1 MGCNCGKNRQAR
13 PNGDTTALPKPETY
27 EAVIPGGKVVFK
39 HSNVETVKAI
49 ANRYLDAQVR
59 EQSTGRF
66 VHESTKKSASTA
78 SIAK

>member
-13 PNGDTTALPKPETY
+13 QNGDTSSVPKPEMF

-59 EQSTGRF
+59 EQSSGRI
-66 VHESTKKSASTA
+66 VHTSTKQSATTQ
-78 SIAK
+78 